1 MNNGLSRARGDYSRR
16 PETIR
21 SLCAFANSPS
31 KFRSSEL
38 EPSVPDFKGIS
49 EIQKPSDFP
58 FTFTSTYTSTSPDN
72 AVSLTL
78 NLLPPASSF
87 HSSSAKPSLPHS
99 LPNSI
104 SSQVKAQPHRVTEAD
119 PLRSVLVPRPV
130 RTSKHVHL
138 KPQLSSSPQDDSKL
152 TILQFHS
159 RPWVQQV
166 PPHLSEPQTV
176 LKQILSQE
184 ASHQSSSQGLALSP
198 TSSLPNTPPKL
209 HQHVAP
215 AMSQPQWNGSKGPK
229 SSPMKVQDSNQ
240 KITTPV
246 NDPFTAG
253 PPQKVKVTNQT
264 PVTSTLPPHLRGGF
278 LPPHLRGKPKDEG
291 VATKVL
297 TSREPGAGVNV
308 SVKVENPPA
317 ATTSQASSTGNGV
330 QADREKTNVKAESR
344 PATSS
349 GGWGGQ
355 PTADTK
361 LLDEMVLQEVKVR

>member
-1 MNNGLSRARGDYSRR
+1 
-16 PETIR
+16 
-21 SLCAFANSPS
+21 
-31 KFRSSEL
+31 
-38 EPSVPDFKGIS
+38 
-49 EIQKPSDFP
+49 
-58 FTFTSTYTSTSPDN
+58 
-72 AVSLTL
+72 
-78 NLLPPASSF
+78 
-87 HSSSAKPSLPHS
+87 
-99 LPNSI
+99 
-104 SSQVKAQPHRVTEAD
+104 
-119 PLRSVLVPRPV
+119 
-130 RTSKHVHL
+130 
-138 KPQLSSSPQDDSKL
+138 
-152 TILQFHS
+152 
-159 RPWVQQV
+159 
-166 PPHLSEPQTV
+166 
-176 LKQILSQE
+176 
-184 ASHQSSSQGLALSP
+184 
-198 TSSLPNTPPKL
+198 
-209 HQHVAP
+209 
-215 AMSQPQWNGSKGPK
+215 
-229 SSPMKVQDSNQ
+229 MKVQDSNQ